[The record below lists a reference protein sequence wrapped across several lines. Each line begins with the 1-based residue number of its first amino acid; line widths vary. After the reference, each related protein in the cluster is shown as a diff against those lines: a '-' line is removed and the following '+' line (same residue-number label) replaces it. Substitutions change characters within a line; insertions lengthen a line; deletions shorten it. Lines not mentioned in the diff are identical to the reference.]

1 MKLRFSPAATREV
14 AAAFSW
20 YERAQVGLGYR
31 FKATL
36 REVFWLIEAYPEA
49 SPTVFLH
56 YRQTRVHGFPFVVVY
71 EAKEDVIKILAVF
84 HTSRDPKVW
93 RDRAR

>member
-14 AAAFSW
+14 AAALSW

-36 REVFWLIEAYPEA
+36 QEVFWLIEAYPEA
-49 SPTVFLH
+49 SPIVFLQ

-71 EAKEDVIKILAVF
+71 EPKEEVIEILAVF
-84 HTSRDPKVW
+84 HASRD
-93 RDRAR
+93 RGHSAC

>member
-20 YERAQVGLGYR
+20 YERAQAGLGYR

-36 REVFWLIEAYPEA
+36 QEESDAGESDEGARGAWDRYRIPITSGVMG
-49 SPTVFLH
+49 SPMFVTTGPTMIKS
-56 YRQTRVHGFPFVVVY
+56 QQRV
-71 EAKEDVIKILAVF
+71 I
-84 HTSRDPKVW
+84 
-93 RDRAR
+93 